1 MKKIKKIIPYGRQ
14 SIDSK
19 DIKSVLTTLKSDY
32 LTTGPKAKI
41 FEKIFEK
48 KINVKHAITC
58 SNGTAALHLAFLSI
72 GLGKND
78 VVVLP
83 VVNFIA
89 SVNISHI
96 LGAKIYFADVDSKT
110 GQMTPEKLNQ
120 CIKFYDLKKIKAV
133 VTMYNGGCPNNA
145 KEFLKLK
152 NKYKFY
158 LIEDACHAL
167 GAKYSIKNKE
177 LVGSCKYSDIST
189 FSFHPVKSITTGEG
203 GMVTTN
209 NKKIFEKIN
218 LLKNHGIVRKK
229 SNNKNYFWSYKV
241 VIPGYNYRLSE
252 INCSLGISQLEKI
265 EGFINI
271 RQKIFK
277 LYNQKLKHLKNKIVL
292 PINFED
298 QKSAHHLYVICLNT
312 DKVKISRNK
321 LIKELYK
328 YGITTQVHYIP
339 VHHQPFYKK
348 YSKYDFP
355 DAEKYYD
362 SCLSLPIY
370 PKLSKKKIIYICNVI
385 QKLLN

>member
-1 MKKIKKIIPYGRQ
+1 MKKIIPYGRQ

-19 DIKSVLTTLKSDY
+19 DIKGVLNTLKSDY

-58 SNGTAALHLAFLSI
+58 SNGTSALHLAFLSI

-83 VVNFIA
+83 VVNFIS
-89 SVNISHI
+89 SVNLSHI
-96 LGAKIYFADVDSKT
+96 LGAKIYFADVDNKT
-110 GQMTPEKLNQ
+110 GQMTPEKLKK
-120 CIKFYDLKKIKAV
+120 CIKLHNLKKIKAV
-133 VTMYNGGCPNNA
+133 VTMYNGGSPNNA
-145 KEFLKLK
+145 KDFFKLK
-152 NKYKFY
+152 SKYKFY

-167 GAKYSIKNKE
+167 GAKYSIKKKE

-203 GMVTTN
+203 GMITTN
-209 NKKIFEKIN
+209 NKQIFEKIN

-252 INCSLGISQLEKI
+252 INCSLGITQLKKI
-265 EGFINI
+265 EGFINT

-277 LYNQKLKHLKNKIVL
+277 LYNHRLQHLKNKIIL

-321 LIKELYK
+321 LIEKLYK
-328 YGITTQVHYIP
+328 YGITSQVHYIP
-339 VHHQPFYKK
+339 AHHQPFYKK
-348 YSKYDFP
+348 YSKYSFP

-370 PKLSKKKIIYICNVI
+370 PNLSKKKIVYICNVI